1 MSIAQQHVASEGE
14 MRPVVS
20 NNTTSLDESRAP
32 GYVTDATNLKWLTL
46 RAEHRAYHL
55 NGISNRARAVLAAL
69 ARTVDNLRPD
79 DKIFA
84 SRTILQDRA
93 MTSERTFFRA
103 LSDLVQAGLIVRYEQ
118 WEVAGRAGF
127 NRAYLAL
134 SESAIA
140 LLGLNERTTPRYA
153 KPTESKAANDD
164 QSQNL
169 AQGTDNVADPIK
181 RDLYPASQ
189 QRQPGQLPSDLH
201 RLLDLGFHE
210 FLVFKLMR
218 DAKRQGKFLS
228 DVVATSWPHIKAA
241 AKPICYLQA
250 LLRSATDFTALSRYQ
265 KAAKAEVETR
275 DSERQQLARE
285 IKNLAGHV
293 FYDTAATRRIAIST
307 DGLTALLQHAHDP
320 VARVAAGTWQ
330 KDFTQALASGQW
342 TKATVDLD
350 AAFSLPQARA
360 GVDRAAGEKQGAHP
374 REALSALRAMI
385 RGPRI
390 NAPEQLA
397 A

>member
-14 MRPVVS
+14 IRPAVTNFTALS
-20 NNTTSLDESRAP
+20 DEPRSPEYA
-32 GYVTDATNLKWLTL
+32 TDATNLKWLTL

-55 NGISNRARAVLAAL
+55 SGISNRARAVLAAL
-69 ARTVDNLRPD
+69 ARTVDNLRPN

-84 SRTILQDRA
+84 SRAILQDRA

-103 LSDLVQAGLIVRYEQ
+103 LADLAQAGLIVRYEQ

-134 SESAIA
+134 SERAIA
-140 LLGLNERTTPRYA
+140 LLGLNEKTTPRYA
-153 KPTESKAANDD
+153 RSSSSSAANDD

-169 AQGTDNVADPIK
+169 AEGTDSMADPIK

-189 QRQPGQLPSDLH
+189 QRQPGQLPSDLQ

-228 DVVATSWPHIKAA
+228 DVVAASWQHLKAA

-265 KAAKAEVETR
+265 KCAKAEVETR
-275 DSERQQLARE
+275 HSEMLQLGRDIE
-285 IKNLAGHV
+285 NLAGHV
-293 FYDTAATRRIAIST
+293 FYDTAGTRRIAISS
-307 DGLTALLQHAHDP
+307 DGLTAVLDHAHDRVP
-320 VARVAAGTWQ
+320 RVAAGAWQ
-330 KDFTQALASGQW
+330 KDFIRALASGQW
-342 TKATVDLD
+342 TEATVDLD
-350 AAFSLPQARA
+350 AAFSAPQARTRVQSA
-360 GVDRAAGEKQGAHP
+360 TGEEQRAHP

-390 NAPEQLA
+390 NAPEQPA

>member
-1 MSIAQQHVASEGE
+1 
-14 MRPVVS
+14 
-20 NNTTSLDESRAP
+20 
-32 GYVTDATNLKWLTL
+32 
-46 RAEHRAYHL
+46 
-55 NGISNRARAVLAAL
+55 
-69 ARTVDNLRPD
+69 
-79 DKIFA
+79 
-84 SRTILQDRA
+84 

-103 LSDLVQAGLIVRYEQ
+103 LADLAQAGLIVRYEQ

-140 LLGLNERTTPRYA
+140 LLGLDEKTTPRYA
-153 KPTESKAANDD
+153 RSSKSNAANDD

-169 AQGTDNVADPIK
+169 AGGTDNVADPIK

-189 QRQPGQLPSDLH
+189 QRQPGQLPSDLQ

-228 DVVATSWPHIKAA
+228 DVVAASWQHLKAA

-250 LLRSATDFTALSRYQ
+250 LLRSATDFAALSRYQ
-265 KAAKAEVETR
+265 KSAKAEVEAR
-275 DSERQQLARE
+275 HSEKQQLGRD
-285 IKNLAGHV
+285 IGNLAGHV
-293 FYDTAATRRIAIST
+293 FYDTAGTRRIAISS
-307 DGLTALLQHAHDP
+307 DGLTALLHHAQDP
-320 VARVAAGTWQ
+320 VPRVAAGAWQ
-330 KDFTQALASGQW
+330 KDFIRALASGQW
-342 TKATVDLD
+342 TEATVDLD
-350 AAFSLPQARA
+350 AAFSAPQARTR
-360 GVDRAAGEKQGAHP
+360 VDSATSEKQRAHP

-390 NAPEQLA
+390 TAPVQLA
-397 A
+397 D